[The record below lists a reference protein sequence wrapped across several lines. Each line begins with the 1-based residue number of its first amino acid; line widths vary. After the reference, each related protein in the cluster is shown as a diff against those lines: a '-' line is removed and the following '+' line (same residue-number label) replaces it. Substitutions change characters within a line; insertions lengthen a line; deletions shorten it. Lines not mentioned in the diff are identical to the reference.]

1 MNGTRGKCICFYKF
15 LNAESISITSTT
27 LELMFIVIIVTCGVT
42 VNLRYRNELKKEKR
56 AMPIG
61 RRGNVIE
68 PVMSW
73 FCILQMIYWP
83 YELLF
88 LWISTNEVIP
98 SESLPSWLCALLF
111 NGMKTGRMVIAY
123 NSLFIA
129 LIRYGYVVQHKRSN
143 QWDYEKMSKC
153 FKITSII
160 FPITMEILSFFVQDL
175 ALLKQVSEI
184 RDCLA
189 VAQGLNITTHSE
201 LLTHSELVDWTMQHL
216 PTSLVSLI
224 SYIDRIVGGLV
235 ALNVPDAFLYLSIFR
250 SMKR

>member
-1 MNGTRGKCICFYKF
+1 
-15 LNAESISITSTT
+15 
-27 LELMFIVIIVTCGVT
+27 
-42 VNLRYRNELKKEKR
+42 
-56 AMPIG
+56 MPIG
-61 RRGNVIE
+61 RRGNVVE

-73 FCILQMIYWP
+73 FCILQMVYWP
-83 YELLF
+83 YELLL
-88 LWISTNEVIP
+88 LWTSTNGVIP

-129 LIRYGYVVQHKRSN
+129 LIRYCYVVQHKRSN
-143 QWDYEKMSKC
+143 QWDYKKMSKC

-160 FPITMEILSFFVQDL
+160 FPITMEILSFFTQDL

-184 RDCLA
+184 RECLA

-201 LLTHSELVDWTMQHL
+201 HLTQSELVDWTMQHL
-216 PTSLVSLI
+216 PASLVSLI